1 MKYYPYDK
9 VSMFAYDRY
18 VVFENAQ
25 IKRSSST
32 WMCGNVIKNETNTK
46 ELKNEKFSKDD
57 NILTLHLTS
66 HLILL
71 PSDYYLIDSK
81 FSFFFFLFCQ
91 IFDNRNSCISTY
103 MYQNRNLIFSN
114 SIYLIFS
121 RFTALIIFPSNILFE
136 ILKCIHSIN
145 ICFLAH
151 LDFSEHILSGVL
163 APACLYTWIFSSS
176 YFRLFE
182 NYCTSI
188 VVDNI

>member
-1 MKYYPYDK
+1 MITSKWSTILTTKYQ
-9 VSMFAYDRY
+9 FAYDRY

-81 FSFFFFLFCQ
+81 FSSLFFNFK
-91 IFDNRNSCISTY
+91 
-103 MYQNRNLIFSN
+103 FS
-114 SIYLIFS
+114 
-121 RFTALIIFPSNILFE
+121 IIE
-136 ILKCIHSIN
+136 ILVQVHIWIKTAVWY
-145 ICFLAH
+145 FLIPYIWYF
-151 LDFSEHILSGVL
+151 LVL
-163 APACLYTWIFSSS
+163 LRW
-176 YFRLFE
+176 
-182 NYCTSI
+182 
-188 VVDNI
+188 

>member
-9 VSMFAYDRY
+9 VSLFAYDRY

-81 FSFFFFLFCQ
+81 FSSFFKFQ
-91 IFDNRNSCISTY
+91 ILNNRNSGISTY
-103 MYQNRNLIFSN
+103 MNQNRSLILSN

-136 ILKCIHSIN
+136 ILKCFHSIN

-151 LDFSEHILSGVL
+151 LDFSEHIFPRLSL
-163 APACLYTWIFSSS
+163 HLNFFFFLFST
-176 YFRLFE
+176 FRKLLHQH
-182 NYCTSI
+182 CCW
-188 VVDNI
+188 

>member
-1 MKYYPYDK
+1 MEYYPYDK
-9 VSMFAYDRY
+9 VSLFAYDRY

-32 WMCGNVIKNETNTK
+32 WMCGNVIKNETNTT

-81 FSFFFFLFCQ
+81 FSSFFLFQ
-91 IFDNRNSCISTY
+91 IFNNRNSCISTY
-103 MYQNRNLIFSN
+103 MNQNHSLILSN

-121 RFTALIIFPSNILFE
+121 RFNALIIFPSNILFK
-136 ILKCIHSIN
+136 ILKCFHSIN

-151 LDFSEHILSGVL
+151 LDFSEHIFSGVL